1 MKRRAV
7 GLCVGLMLVLGLG
20 AMGQTVLELIAG
32 ANAAF
37 DRWSTPFE
45 FSAYREKLET
55 AISLWEQAL
64 PLVPEDDAAVRAHV
78 LNSLAQAC
86 FEMGEAYLFAP
97 AEREAT
103 YAKGRDYALASLRLD
118 PAFDITDERDGFRA
132 AVASASDVAAV
143 FWYGNNLG
151 QYFSYNPLTAITG
164 GVRDVLACYERAAEL
179 DETYMGG
186 GPHRSLAA
194 LIAQAFFVLGKSRDE
209 ALPHYERSI
218 EIDPN
223 YLESYVNYAQHYAI
237 PKGMTELASSLLQTL
252 SEKAKD
258 PAVVAAWPLYNTL
271 AIRRAESLLR

>member
-1 MKRRAV
+1 
-7 GLCVGLMLVLGLG
+7 
-20 AMGQTVLELIAG
+20 
-32 ANAAF
+32 
-37 DRWSTPFE
+37 
-45 FSAYREKLET
+45 
-55 AISLWEQAL
+55 
-64 PLVPEDDAAVRAHV
+64 
-78 LNSLAQAC
+78 
-86 FEMGEAYLFAP
+86 
-97 AEREAT
+97 
-103 YAKGRDYALASLRLD
+103 
-118 PAFDITDERDGFRA
+118 
-132 AVASASDVAAV
+132 V